1 MIVRP
6 ALLSLLAAS
15 AALLSACV
23 VAPYPSRGGVVYAPA
38 PVQQMPPPVY
48 SPAPGD
54 GYVVAP
60 TAPPPV
66 YQEVVP
72 VAPFADAIWIAGFW
86 GWLGGRYV
94 WNGGHW
100 DHHRPGYHWEPHRW
114 VPHGNGG
121 WRMEGG
127 RWRDR

>member
-1 MIVRP
+1 MNLRP
-6 ALLSLLAAS
+6 ALLPLLAAS

-23 VAPYPSRGGVVYAPA
+23 VAPYPSRGVVYAPA
-38 PVQQMPPPVY
+38 PVQQLPPPIY
-48 SPAPGD
+48 SPAPNP
-54 GYVVAP
+54 GYVIAP
-60 TAPPPV
+60 SAPPPV

-72 VAPFADAIWIAGFW
+72 VRPFADAIWIAGFW

-100 DHHRPGYHWEPHRW
+100 DHPRPGHRWEPHRW
-114 VPHGNGG
+114 VPHSNGG

-127 RWRDR
+127 NWRNH

>member
-1 MIVRP
+1 MNFRP

-15 AALLSACV
+15 SALLSACV
-23 VAPYPSRGGVVYAPA
+23 VAPYPSRGVVYAPA
-38 PVQQMPPPVY
+38 PVQSPPPPIY
-48 SPAPGD
+48 TPAPGV

-60 TAPPPV
+60 SAPPPV

-72 VAPFADAIWIAGFW
+72 VQPYADAIWIAGFW
-86 GWLGGRYV
+86 GWMGGRFV
-94 WNGGHW
+94 WNAGHW

-127 RWRDR
+127 HWRNR

>member
-6 ALLSLLAAS
+6 AVLSLLAAS

-60 TAPPPV
+60 SAPPPV

-72 VAPFADAIWIAGFW
+72 VRPFADALWIAGFW
-86 GWLGGRYV
+86 GWVGGRYV

-100 DHHRPGYHWEPHRW
+100 DRHRHGYQWEPHRW
-114 VPHGNGG
+114 VPHGNGQ
-121 WRMEGG
+121 WRQEGG
-127 RWRDR
+127 RWRNH